1 MQLYLSD
8 RNLKWLEVHNRI
20 GIIQS
25 VLCIVAGVTIAAR
38 YWNELFIM
46 NFGKMDSILKGIL
59 ITVAKW
65 YFYRNF
71 HEKLSTAWNGNHIPR
86 SSYSRNHFYSNP
98 MTVMRHIHS
107 LFKSQLLRLLFR
119 WSLTVEWY
127 EQTATVA
134 HDKNFK
140 ASNSI
145 TTTYNQFRRKER
157 FDIWN
162 AHFFFLT
169 TVWLRIFWT
178 SVYISKYSEIARND
192 ARVQRQPIFEQT
204 NKHAKNI
211 MKWLSYF
218 TNEFPFKSIFA
229 RYVFPHFSS
238 RVFCFVFCAFH
249 FNMSISVPR
258 MSNFPALNAYMND
271 STLPFNLNCGPAISL
286 CNSQHQH
293 HVDSA
298 AEWLFFNIS
307 DGTSE
312 KVLGIFTHRKYDRPP
327 KRCSKL
333 APIMVS

>member
-38 YWNELFIM
+38 YWNELFVM

-162 AHFFFLT
+162 AHFFF
-169 TVWLRIFWT
+169 
-178 SVYISKYSEIARND
+178 D
-192 ARVQRQPIFEQT
+192 D
-204 NKHAKNI
+204 
-211 MKWLSYF
+211 
-218 TNEFPFKSIFA
+218 
-229 RYVFPHFSS
+229 
-238 RVFCFVFCAFH
+238 C
-249 FNMSISVPR
+249 
-258 MSNFPALNAYMND
+258 
-271 STLPFNLNCGPAISL
+271 
-286 CNSQHQH
+286 
-293 HVDSA
+293 
-298 AEWLFFNIS
+298 
-307 DGTSE
+307 
-312 KVLGIFTHRKYDRPP
+312 
-327 KRCSKL
+327 L
-333 APIMVS
+333 APNILNLCIYQQI